1 VRLLALAAVSVAL
14 ALAAPGAAA
23 PAATIDVSGS
33 TTALPLVAD
42 LAFFYRQEVRRPP
55 RFRIV
60 GGNTEAGITDVSR
73 GVVDVAMVSRPRL
86 PSDPRRLVFAPFA
99 ASAICLVTH
108 RSNPVPGFDW
118 AQLQG
123 LVSGS
128 LTRWEQ
134 IAGAGRSG
142 PIVHAAFAPATA
154 ALIVFLATFVD
165 EDTPI
170 GYEPRSFSTAAQMRA
185 FVRATPAAW
194 GYVDLAFT
202 DGLHVVPY
210 EGVPCTR
217 ATVADSS
224 YPGRRELSLVTKG
237 APSRPVARFLR
248 WMRTSR
254 TARRVIAS
262 RYVRVR

>member
-1 VRLLALAAVSVAL
+1 VRILALVVVSVAL
-14 ALAAPGAAA
+14 ALAAPGSAA

-55 RFRIV
+55 RFTIV
-60 GGNTEAGITDVSR
+60 GGGSEAGVSDVSR
-73 GVVDVAMVSRPRL
+73 GIVDVAMVSRARL
-86 PSDPRRLVFAPFA
+86 PDDPRRLVFAPFA

-108 RSNPVPGFDW
+108 RSNPVPGFGR

-123 LVSGS
+123 LVGGS
-128 LTRWEQ
+128 LTSWPQ
-134 IAGAGRSG
+134 IAGARRAG
-142 PIVHAAFAPATA
+142 PIVPAAFAPGTA
-154 ALIVFLATFVD
+154 AISVFLSTFVD
-165 EDTPI
+165 EATEI
-170 GYEPRSFSTAAQMRA
+170 GYAPRSFSTAAQMRA

-202 DGLHVVPY
+202 GGLHVVPY

-217 ATVADSS
+217 ATVADRS
-224 YPGRRELSLVTKG
+224 YPGRRELSLVTRG
-237 APSRPVARFLR
+237 APSRTVARFLR

-254 TARRVIAS
+254 TARRVIAT
-262 RYVRVR
+262 RYVRVG